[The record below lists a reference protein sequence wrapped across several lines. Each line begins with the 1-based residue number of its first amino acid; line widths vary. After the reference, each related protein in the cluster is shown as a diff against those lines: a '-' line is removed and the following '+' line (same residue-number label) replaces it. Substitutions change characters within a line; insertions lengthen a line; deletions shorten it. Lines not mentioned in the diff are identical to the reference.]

1 MKTGKPDRPYYQQ
14 TVDETLS
21 NIHSTLE
28 GLSGTEASV
37 RLQQHGENALPQK
50 EGKPAW
56 LRFLAHFNDVLI
68 YVLLV
73 AALL

>member
-1 MKTGKPDRPYYQQ
+1 MKTGKPERPYYQQ

-28 GLSGTEASV
+28 GLSGTEASA

-50 EGKPAW
+50 RANRPGCASW
-56 LRFLAHFNDVLI
+56 RILTM
-68 YVLLV
+68 Y
-73 AALL
+73 

>member
-37 RLQQHGENALPQK
+37 RLQQHGENALGFV
-50 EGKPAW
+50 E
-56 LRFLAHFNDVLI
+56 
-68 YVLLV
+68 
-73 AALL
+73 